1 MSARVYVLLDVAQGE
16 LAKVMRTL
24 RDKPGVIMAD
34 IVEGPPDIVMVVEAR
49 QRRRLAELTVEALSS
64 IEGMTENLQLL
75 PVTANSSSHGHIT
88 TVRANRN
95 RGKMVNSG
103 TRVQGENTRKAGRH
117 LLGSTIAAREEK
129 TSEVRDGAKDE

>member
-34 IVEGPPDIVMVVEAR
+34 IVEGPPDIVMVVEAH
-49 QRRRLAELTVEALSS
+49 QRRRLAELTIEALSS

-75 PVTANSSSHGHIT
+75 PVTAN
-88 TVRANRN
+88 R
-95 RGKMVNSG
+95 
-103 TRVQGENTRKAGRH
+103 TRPFLPKPFTDDLDKSPVSDEGRQ
-117 LLGSTIAAREEK
+117 
-129 TSEVRDGAKDE
+129 DG